1 MGTIPPPDDDGAGGL
16 ERLGDSAAFRAEVE
30 RLALARYCQALWF
43 LRAPWRERLFWRLPR
58 RVQDAFWDDLK
69 RRLDAERAA

>member
-1 MGTIPPPDDDGAGGL
+1 MADDL
-16 ERLGDSAAFRAEVE
+16 QRLGETPEFRGEVE
-30 RLALARYCQALWF
+30 RLALARYSQTLWF